1 MAIVRPYGKINKGHT
16 VPYGTFVGASAEL
29 KQAYYSYGY
38 LRDEDMPEMPCV
50 SLEGDY
56 VDPEEELH
64 KKEMVDVIEEALDT
78 LSPRT
83 VKILRMRFGIGLTQD
98 YTLEEIAPMF
108 ELGRERVR
116 QIEAKGLRHMKH
128 PSRSDKLREL
138 LGWYETTEEVRR
150 QAEKARER
158 HAQQMKEIVES
169 VKAATKKNRV
179 GELLVMAADTAWVDD
194 LKETAPE
201 MYVALNELVA
211 RLTAK
216 HEWNF

>member
-38 LRDEDMPEMPCV
+38 LRDEDMPEMLCV
-50 SLEGDY
+50 FLEGDY

-138 LGWYETTEEVRR
+138 IGWYETTEEVRR
-150 QAEKARER
+150 GAEKARER
-158 HAQQMKEIVES
+158 HAQQMKEIVAS

>member
-16 VPYGTFVGASAEL
+16 MPYGTFVGASAEL

-98 YTLEEIAPMF
+98 YTFEEIALRF
-108 ELGRERVR
+108 ELTRERIR
-116 QIEAKGLRHMKH
+116 QIEAKALRHMKY
-128 PSRSDKLREL
+128 PQRSDRLREL

>member
-16 VPYGTFVGASAEL
+16 MPYGTFVGASAEL